1 MKTRT
6 EMIDYIV
13 EAWVDGIDIKDY
25 LRSMLIEYTDEL
37 ELWEDDQIL
46 YEYNALTEE

>member
-6 EMIDYIV
+6 EMIDYIAN
-13 EAWVDGIDIKDY
+13 EWVDGIDIKDY

-37 ELWEDDQIL
+37 EQWSDEKVLEEYKL
-46 YEYNALTEE
+46 YTEE